1 MKVTLEMDESQAQT
15 ILDALDLYSRVG
27 CGQVR
32 AVSQAVV
39 LNWPDD
45 RWKHRDDAD
54 VALSAAQAALFPE
67 LGSPHASYGIPNRQV
82 PVVFR
87 RAYDIYKHVQQAMAV
102 ARDPNPTFRGVN
114 YDGAMLNV
122 SDEPLP
128 TVAVTKDEP

>member
-1 MKVTLEMDESQAQT
+1 MKVTLELNDAQAQT
-15 ILDALDLYSRVG
+15 ILEALDLYSRVG

-32 AVSQAVV
+32 AVSQVVV

-45 RWKHRDDAD
+45 RWKHHA
-54 VALSAAQAALFPE
+54 AAEASLSAAQVSLFPE

-82 PVVFR
+82 PVEFR

-102 ARDPNPTFRGVN
+102 ARDPNPKFRGVD
-114 YDGAMLNV
+114 YDGATLNV

-128 TVAVTKDEP
+128 TVSVTKGEP

>member
-1 MKVTLEMDESQAQT
+1 MKVTLELNEAQAQT
-15 ILDALDLYSRVG
+15 ILEALDLYSRVG

-32 AVSQAVV
+32 AVSQVVV

-45 RWKHRDDAD
+45 RWKHREA
-54 VALSAAQAALFPE
+54 AEACLSAAQTALFPE

-82 PVVFR
+82 PLVFR
-87 RAYDIYKHVQQAMAV
+87 RAYDIKKHVEQAMAV

-128 TVAVTKDEP
+128 TVAVSKDEP

>member
-1 MKVTLEMDESQAQT
+1 MKVTLELNEAQAQT
-15 ILDALDLYSRVG
+15 ILEALDLYSRVG

-32 AVSQAVV
+32 AVSQVVV

-45 RWKHRDDAD
+45 RWKRRDDAD
-54 VALSAAQAALFPE
+54 VALSAAQIALFPE
-67 LGSPHASYGIPNRQV
+67 LGSPHASYGIPNRKV
-82 PVVFR
+82 PVTFR

-102 ARDPNPTFRGVN
+102 ERDPNPTFRGVN

>member
-1 MKVTLEMDESQAQT
+1 MKVTLELNDAQAQT
-15 ILDALDLYSRVG
+15 ILEALDLYSRVG

-45 RWKHRDDAD
+45 RWKRREA
-54 VALSAAQAALFPE
+54 AEACLSAAQAALFPE

-82 PVVFR
+82 PLVFR
-87 RAYDIYKHVQQAMAV
+87 RAYDIKKHVEQAMAV
-102 ARDPNPTFRGVN
+102 ARDPNPSFRGVN

-128 TVAVTKDEP
+128 TVAVTKGEP